1 MTDIGQTAVTIPFN
15 VTSMNTHGVRVTR
28 TVETSWS
35 RTGIAV
41 PVPASDLTID
51 TFVAEGV
58 ALVGGLGWFGT
69 TVAWA
74 PWWFSM
80 IGAVISGWTG
90 VMVAR
95 QPRRLRYRR
104 AALDTFQQDWRARFD
119 CDPPK
124 RLDREWVHDGVVYRV
139 HRREVVSLP
148 LADHPHRRPTQQSPQ
163 QITAQADT
171 ATRHARASEQHEQI
185 SQAYGAILA
194 DPIEVLLHSALM
206 DTTNPHTEQFVL
218 ALYSANDLATA
229 TRPSNVAEVEQYA
242 AAVHRLRVAWDNA
255 RGFAEKHGAAW
266 MPGVDQERVDTALGL
281 LRHGASPGLSDT
293 ERITYLTK
301 AYTLI
306 RDISVLRL
314 DPRTVAALDAATGKA
329 ITG

>member
-1 MTDIGQTAVTIPFN
+1 MTEPDERTKDVD
-15 VTSMNTHGVRVTR
+15 VYVRYLDVYGNSQAKAEK
-28 TVETSWS
+28 VAWD
-35 RTGIAV
+35 RTGMTVWKPEALTSLIAPGFCSLPFPLVAGVIVADAV
-41 PVPASDLTID
+41 PEGGEGAFRVMAVLFGAMGVLFTVAFWVRTRALKRFMSDWSAHFDSPAPRTPWQEWTID
-51 TFVAEGV
+51 
-58 ALVGGLGWFGT
+58 GT
-69 TVAWA
+69 
-74 PWWFSM
+74 S
-80 IGAVISGWTG
+80 
-90 VMVAR
+90 
-95 QPRRLRYRR
+95 YRI
-104 AALDTFQQDWRARFD
+104 
-119 CDPPK
+119 
-124 RLDREWVHDGVVYRV
+124 VDG
-139 HRREVVSLP
+139 EVVSLP
-148 LADHPHRRPTQQSPQ
+148 AHRDPRRHEIGVGGPS
-163 QITAQADT
+163 DT
-171 ATRHARASEQHEQI
+171 TPRYTVAAEQHEQVKT
-185 SQAYGAILA
+185 AYGAILA